1 MHNILKIFRTD
12 LRRIMNNVVAVVII
26 MGLSI
31 LPALYAWF
39 NIFSN
44 WDPYEPAAT
53 SQLKVAVASDDVGA
67 NLLGISMNV
76 GENVV
81 TALESNTT
89 IGWVFPETSG
99 EALEGVESSEYYA
112 ALIIPEGFTEE
123 MLGFLDGEVDH
134 PTIYYYENE
143 KKNGIAPKITGKAKT
158 AVQEQVNATFIS
170 TLAEFIMKVGN
181 ALSMVDADGNL
192 SFADSLDAVE
202 TELRNYLIM
211 LQSFESIMQSA
222 EMIMATSQ
230 AMLPD
235 MGDML
240 ENGRSTMI
248 SMQTMINSSMDAVD
262 VMGDM
267 VGSSMDMVE
276 EALDYLAVFSEG
288 VLDSIGDVGGYSDAG
303 IGMAIGL
310 VEGMQGNLDVLET
323 LVNGQEEQIK
333 AIDNT
338 LTAIKQDL
346 KELQNSK
353 DRVDVDINT
362 LKNQIVEQIKICQKQ
377 LTELSNDYNYNV
389 RPSVKATGKSIQQA
403 FLNAASMMNG
413 TDVNMDEVSDILSEY
428 QKVIQE
434 GTASLT
440 ESLQIGQELL
450 DKLTT
455 VSDRI
460 KSLTGMDSYEDI
472 LNAMATD
479 PAFLAE
485 FVSSP
490 VDLETVSI
498 YPVNHYGS
506 AASPFYTILAIWV
519 GALFLVAIAHVTIKP
534 ENPEENPLVVYK
546 TWERYFGRYLLF
558 FLVGQA
564 QTLLTILGNLYY
576 IQIQCQHPFLYW
588 LAAAIA
594 STAFSCFMY
603 SVTFAF
609 GNVGEALAIIVM
621 VIQVAGSG
629 GTFPI
634 ETLPKVFQAVYRF
647 LPFQFGMKAF
657 KECIA
662 GMYGIDYWKN
672 IGKLGIFFVISLL
685 IGLLLEPPF
694 RKLNHMIEKSKE
706 KTGLML

>member
-1 MHNILKIFRTD
+1 M
-12 LRRIMNNVVAVVII
+12 
-26 MGLSI
+26 
-31 LPALYAWF
+31 
-39 NIFSN
+39 
-44 WDPYEPAAT
+44 
-53 SQLKVAVASDDVGA
+53 
-67 NLLGISMNV
+67 
-76 GENVV
+76 
-81 TALESNTT
+81 
-89 IGWVFPETSG
+89 
-99 EALEGVESSEYYA
+99 
-112 ALIIPEGFTEE
+112 
-123 MLGFLDGEVDH
+123 
-134 PTIYYYENE
+134 
-143 KKNGIAPKITGKAKT
+143 
-158 AVQEQVNATFIS
+158 
-170 TLAEFIMKVGN
+170 
-181 ALSMVDADGNL
+181 
-192 SFADSLDAVE
+192 
-202 TELRNYLIM
+202 
-211 LQSFESIMQSA
+211 
-222 EMIMATSQ
+222 
-230 AMLPD
+230 
-235 MGDML
+235 
-240 ENGRSTMI
+240 
-248 SMQTMINSSMDAVD
+248 
-262 VMGDM
+262 
-267 VGSSMDMVE
+267 
-276 EALDYLAVFSEG
+276 
-288 VLDSIGDVGGYSDAG
+288 
-303 IGMAIGL
+303 
-310 VEGMQGNLDVLET
+310 
-323 LVNGQEEQIK
+323 
-333 AIDNT
+333 
-338 LTAIKQDL
+338 
-346 KELQNSK
+346 
-353 DRVDVDINT
+353 
-362 LKNQIVEQIKICQKQ
+362 
-377 LTELSNDYNYNV
+377 
-389 RPSVKATGKSIQQA
+389 
-403 FLNAASMMNG
+403 NAASMMNG

-519 GALFLVAIAHVTIKP
+519 GALFLVAIVHVTIEP

-634 ETLPKVFQAVYRF
+634 EVAPGFFRAVYPL
-647 LPFQFGMKAF
+647 LPFTHSMAAMREAVGGVYGM
-657 KECIA
+657 
-662 GMYGIDYWKN
+662 DYWMDL
-672 IGKLGIFFVISLL
+672 GKLGVFLIVSLVVGLVLRRPIIRMNDGFTEKLEETKL
-685 IGLLLEPPF
+685 I
-694 RKLNHMIEKSKE
+694 
-706 KTGLML
+706 

>member
-1 MHNILKIFRTD
+1 M
-12 LRRIMNNVVAVVII
+12 
-26 MGLSI
+26 
-31 LPALYAWF
+31 
-39 NIFSN
+39 
-44 WDPYEPAAT
+44 
-53 SQLKVAVASDDVGA
+53 
-67 NLLGISMNV
+67 
-76 GENVV
+76 
-81 TALESNTT
+81 
-89 IGWVFPETSG
+89 
-99 EALEGVESSEYYA
+99 ESSEYYA

-170 TLAEFIMKVGN
+170 TLAESIMKVGN

-267 VGSSMDMVE
+267 VGSSMDMVK

-413 TDVNMDEVSDILSEY
+413 TDVNMDEISDILKEY
-428 QKVIQE
+428 QQTLQE
-434 GTASLT
+434 GNV
-440 ESLQIGQELL
+440 SLQDSLVIAQELL
-450 DKLTT
+450 DK
-455 VSDRI
+455 VSKIADNIKRI
-460 KSLTGMDSYEDI
+460 TGADSYEDI
-472 LNAMATD
+472 LNNYDSMAQVIIDDLDALKKEYAVKRKTKIEN
-479 PAFLAE
+479 AE
-485 FVSSP
+485 EAVF
-490 VDLETVSI
+490 
-498 YPVNHYGS
+498 
-506 AASPFYTILAIWV
+506 
-519 GALFLVAIAHVTIKP
+519 
-534 ENPEENPLVVYK
+534 EENKVQEQEVVLLMDRFGYAK
-546 TWERYFGRYLLF
+546 TVDGSVYERNREAADKENKYILRCMNTGKLCLFTSDGKMHQIKVMDLPYGKFRDKGFPIDNVSNFDSTKEEIVYLCDDRELF
-558 FLVGQA
+558 FSKL
-564 QTLLTILGNLYY
+564 N
-576 IQIQCQHPFLYW
+576 
-588 LAAAIA
+588 
-594 STAFSCFMY
+594 
-603 SVTFAF
+603 
-609 GNVGEALAIIVM
+609 
-621 VIQVAGSG
+621 
-629 GTFPI
+629 FP
-634 ETLPKVFQAVYRF
+634 VFQLSIRF
-647 LPFQFGMKAF
+647 LLNLIIRSLSVPV
-657 KECIA
+657 ITS
-662 GMYGIDYWKN
+662 Y
-672 IGKLGIFFVISLL
+672 FV
-685 IGLLLEPPF
+685 
-694 RKLNHMIEKSKE
+694 
-706 KTGLML
+706 